1 MAVLYLI
8 PNLLGDTPWQQVLPA
23 LVPEEVGSL
32 SCFIAEDVRNAR
44 RFLKKLIPDADIS
57 AFRFFELNQHTSDQE
72 KAGFLKPLLEGTD
85 MGLLSEA
92 GCPGV
97 ADPGAEMVRLAHRH
111 HCRVVPLVG
120 PSSLL
125 LALMASGLNGQ
136 QFAFVGYLPVKSGE
150 RVRRILEVERE
161 GTTGNQTQI
170 FIETPY
176 RNNALLRDLVRVC
189 HPSTMLC
196 VAAGLTTPAE
206 MIKTMPISE
215 WRQNLPELD
224 KIPAIFLLGR

>member
-1 MAVLYLI
+1 
-8 PNLLGDTPWQQVLPA
+8 
-23 LVPEEVGSL
+23 
-32 SCFIAEDVRNAR
+32 
-44 RFLKKLIPDADIS
+44 
-57 AFRFFELNQHTSDQE
+57 
-72 KAGFLKPLLEGTD
+72 
-85 MGLLSEA
+85 
-92 GCPGV
+92 
-97 ADPGAEMVRLAHRH
+97 
-111 HCRVVPLVG
+111 
-120 PSSLL
+120 
-125 LALMASGLNGQ
+125 MASGLNGQ

>member
-8 PNLLGDTPWQQVLPA
+8 PNLLGETPWQQVLPA
-23 LVPEEVGSL
+23 IVPEEVASL
-32 SCFIAEDVRNAR
+32 SCFIVENVRNAR
-44 RFLKKLIPDADIS
+44 RFLKKLIPEIDIS
-57 AFRFFELNQHTSDQE
+57 ALSFFELNQHTPDHE
-72 KAGFLKPLLEGTD
+72 KAGFLRPLTEGTD

-97 ADPGAEMVRLAHRH
+97 ADPGAEIVRLAHQQNF
-111 HCRVVPLVG
+111 RVVPLVG

-136 QFAFVGYLPVKSGE
+136 QFAFLGYLPVKTPE
-150 RVRRILEVERE
+150 RIKRIQEIERI
-161 GTTGNQTQI
+161 GVAGNQTQI

-176 RNNALLRDLVRVC
+176 RNNALMRDLVKIC
-189 HPSTMLC
+189 QSSTMLC
-196 VAAGLTTPAE
+196 VAAGLTSGTE
-206 MIKTMPISE
+206 MIKTMPVSE
-215 WRQNLPELD
+215 WRKNLPDLD